1 MFFMICILMIL
12 NCFVPYHCSELLW
25 SIIKEFKNSSTSHL
39 VVPCVHLYVHN
50 LSRLAVY
57 LTNKLYLN
65 WVFYRL
71 SASIYIHWISAILFQ
86 VTRNGEPTRLI
97 PSLDGGL
104 YEFNGEDL
112 NAIPMTAESLLSS
125 SVRLTDNCVMVGG
138 KEVGS
143 YGVDI
148 RTGQV
153 R

>member
-1 MFFMICILMIL
+1 MT
-12 NCFVPYHCSELLW
+12 LLQ
-25 SIIKEFKNSSTSHL
+25 IE
-39 VVPCVHLYVHN
+39 
-50 LSRLAVY
+50 
-57 LTNKLYLN
+57 
-65 WVFYRL
+65 
-71 SASIYIHWISAILFQ
+71 
-86 VTRNGEPTRLI
+86 RNGVPTRLI

-148 RTGQV
+148 ETGQV
-153 R
+153 K

>member
-1 MFFMICILMIL
+1 MT
-12 NCFVPYHCSELLW
+12 LLQ
-25 SIIKEFKNSSTSHL
+25 IE
-39 VVPCVHLYVHN
+39 
-50 LSRLAVY
+50 
-57 LTNKLYLN
+57 
-65 WVFYRL
+65 
-71 SASIYIHWISAILFQ
+71 
-86 VTRNGEPTRLI
+86 RNGVPTRLI

-148 RTGQV
+148 KTGQV
-153 R
+153 K